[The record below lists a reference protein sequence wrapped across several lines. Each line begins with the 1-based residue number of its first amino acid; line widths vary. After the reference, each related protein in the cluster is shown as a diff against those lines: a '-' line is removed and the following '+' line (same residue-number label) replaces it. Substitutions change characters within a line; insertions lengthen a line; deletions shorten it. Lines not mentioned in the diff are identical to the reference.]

1 MADDGDRMSE
11 ASDEGDNQNSENEDS
26 DEEANMIP
34 DEKPDEAM
42 AAAGSTTL
50 LQEQSAMDLDLLN

>member
-50 LQEQSAMDLDLLN
+50 LQE